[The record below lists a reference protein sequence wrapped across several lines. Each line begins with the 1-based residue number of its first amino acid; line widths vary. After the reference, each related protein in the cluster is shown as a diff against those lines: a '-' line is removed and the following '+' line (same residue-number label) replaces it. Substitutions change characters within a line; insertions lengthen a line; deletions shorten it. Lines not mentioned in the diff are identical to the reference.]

1 MYLCHFCI
9 YTMLTRLSVVQ
20 SQGGWGARVC
30 IDGVCCPTI
39 HRHEHLILLPSEN
52 GIHISSVV
60 RSHEHK

>member
-1 MYLCHFCI
+1 MYFCHSFI
-9 YTMLTRLSVVQ
+9 YTMLMCLT
-20 SQGGWGARVC
+20 QGGWGARVC